1 MTFFVSDEFFQ
12 LKLQNKWVF
21 QQAANQAY
29 SSFVRTIN
37 KQTERYLNTQKNA
50 DTLWDYIVKT
60 SDALSLQ
67 FTGAWSEA
75 WLHASAEGLLDEPL
89 TEKQKEARRL
99 ERAAE
104 YEARDRRPGLSP
116 HVNEAEQ
123 EEQRQKAIDEHN
135 KNVEAGKKKLEA
147 ARQAALNPTPD
158 PTPAD
163 VLADLR
169 SQPFER
175 PHIVR
180 WLKTWASVDPALIR
194 TVRKAH
200 PDLAARIDAVTAG
213 RPDPGAAV

>member
-1 MTFFVSDEFFQ
+1 MMEKKSTEEVLNSIPVTQEQINEAYNEFV
-12 LKLQNKWVF
+12 LK
-21 QQAANQAY
+21 
-29 SSFVRTIN
+29 IN
-37 KQTERYLNTQKNA
+37 KNTPRYVNSQQNA
-50 DTLWDYIVKT
+50 NALREYIEKT
-60 SDALSLQ
+60 SGALSLQ
-67 FTGAWSEA
+67 FAGAWSEA
-75 WLHASAEGLLDEPL
+75 WLYASAEGLLEEPL

-99 ERAAE
+99 ERIAE
-104 YEARDRRPGLSP
+104 YTARDKRDGLNP
-116 HVNEAEQ
+116 HKSDAEIEAE
-123 EEQRQKAIDEHN
+123 RQAAIDEHN
-135 KNVEAGKKKLEA
+135 KNVEAGKKRLEA
-147 ARQAALNPTPD
+147 ARQAALNKPAD

-213 RPDPGAAV
+213 RPDPGAA